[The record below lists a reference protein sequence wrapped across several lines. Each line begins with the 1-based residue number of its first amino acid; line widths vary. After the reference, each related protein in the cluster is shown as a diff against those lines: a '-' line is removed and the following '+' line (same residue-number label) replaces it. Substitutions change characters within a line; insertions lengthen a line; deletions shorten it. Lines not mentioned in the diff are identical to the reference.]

1 MSIWEYFEHVFILY
15 NIPFNKCIIQLYKYY
30 IESIVKRR
38 EYCVKWWLLVYIDN
52 NEWGNK

>member
-1 MSIWEYFEHVFILY
+1 MSIWECFEHVFILY
-15 NIPFNKCIIQLYKYY
+15 NIPFNKCIIQLYIYY
-30 IESIVKRR
+30 IKSIVKSR

>member
-1 MSIWEYFEHVFILY
+1 MSIWEYFEHIFILY

-30 IESIVKRR
+30 IESIVKSR